1 MDKKGVTYQA
11 IFDMWK
17 KDQFFFFLFKELD
30 GGP

>member
-17 KDQFFFFLFKELD
+17 KDRIFFFLFKELD